1 MENDNRILLIQK
13 FLYEQTDTDHDV
25 SSKDIM
31 RMLESHGH
39 KTPDKR
45 TIEADVDA
53 LIAAGYDIQ
62 KSHRNG
68 VPTRYHV
75 DSRDFDTVEL
85 KILIDAVAASR
96 FISPER
102 SKRLIDRLASMA
114 CIADREGLCSET
126 ESLMSIKH
134 AAGRTMYVADGLYR
148 GIVSRKKIQFQMV
161 DYQIP
166 DLEPAYHRDGYVY
179 TVSPYA
185 MVWNHDRYY
194 LIAHEEERD
203 QILTPRVDRIK
214 NVKVLDSPIKPKPDG
229 FDIGQFYNLNYKMFS
244 GPESDVT
251 ILCDNKLIGQFIDRF
266 GKNFECQS
274 VSDKTFQATVRT
286 AVSPTFFG
294 WLFQYAGDMSLVGP
308 PEVVEQYNKH
318 RRKAARGPKT

>member
-31 RMLESHGH
+31 QMLESSGL
-39 KTPDKR
+39 KAADKR
-45 TIEADVDA
+45 TIEADIDA
-53 LIAAGYDIQ
+53 LIAAGHDIQ
-62 KSHRNG
+62 KTRRNG

-85 KILIDAVAASR
+85 KILIDAVAASQ
-96 FISPER
+96 FITPER
-102 SKRLIDRLASMA
+102 SKRLIERLASMA
-114 CIADREGLCSET
+114 SIADREGLCAET
-126 ESLMSIKH
+126 ESLISIKH
-134 AAGRTMYVADGLYR
+134 AVGRTMYVADGLYR

-166 DLEPAYHRDGYVY
+166 SLEPVYHRDGYVY

-185 MVWNHDRYY
+185 MVWNHERYY

-203 QILTPRVDRIK
+203 RILTPRIDRIK
-214 NVKVLDSPIKPKPDG
+214 NVKVLDAPIKPKPDD
-229 FDIGQFYNLNYKMFS
+229 FDIGQYYSLNYKMFS

-251 ILCDNKLIGQFIDRF
+251 IICSNNLIDRF
-266 GKNFECQS
+266 IDHFGKDFECIP
-274 VSDKTFQATVRT
+274 VTDKTFQATVKT
-286 AVSPTFFG
+286 AISPTFFG
-294 WLFQYAGDMSLVGP
+294 WLFQYAGSMSLVGP
-308 PEVVEQYNKH
+308 SEVVEQYNKH
-318 RRKAARGPKT
+318 RKLAGKGLKI